1 MTEPGHARQTAA
13 DLPAVRKVLRHL
25 RRAAAADRYELL
37 SDFVPRFLAKAT
49 KELLKERSTADLAR
63 MCVDSLDFLDRSSP
77 ERVDVE
83 VVNPELD
90 DNRWSTPVTVVRTNI
105 SERPFVID
113 TIREFL
119 SSQDLRIGHF
129 VYPLLAVERDRDGR
143 VAKLLPSGERE
154 STESLVH
161 AEVAC
166 VEDEATRERLR
177 EEIAG
182 RLRDVVRAT
191 DDFELM
197 LDKIGDVVSELG
209 FRMRDV
215 PYRRDELREVQAFLR
230 WLRDGGF
237 VFLGYRSY
245 NFDRPGED
253 TGTVSLDPGSGL
265 GVLQDDSSSS
275 FATPV
280 ALSELPAKTRELAL
294 SGPLLIIS
302 KTNAH
307 STVHRNARMDYI
319 GIKKLDRDGAIAGE
333 HRFLGLFTS
342 QAYSEP
348 AQEIPIL
355 RLKLQKILKR
365 AGAEEGSHDY
375 KEIITIFSSLPKEE
389 LFIASSD
396 QIARDIRTILTRYN
410 TSEVFVSVRR
420 DLLGRGVS
428 IMAVLPRTRFSGAFR
443 RELESVLKTRYRAQ
457 ILNYH
462 LSLGGGDQARLHF
475 YLGGKPERL
484 ATIRARDLETI
495 VERLTRSWL
504 DEVREGLS
512 EVFPTQD
519 ARRMARHYAGAF
531 APEYQAATSPA
542 AAVRDIVEL
551 EAMNAEGRR
560 ESVLFFDD
568 TETGDKCDLKVY
580 IRRRHMILSDF
591 MPVLE
596 NCGLQVIAVSLF
608 ELREDDGEAGS
619 AIYSFDIRTAEGDR
633 VDVEAIGDVLAEA
646 ILAVRAGDAENDGFN
661 RLVHSGGM
669 RWREVEV
676 LRAYAHYAFQ
686 IGAVP
691 SRAVLRDALAEHP
704 PIAVLLFQLFEARFD
719 PGGGPPGS
727 ERDARA
733 KSIGDRIVEELVGV
747 SSLAVDRAL
756 RALQAVLEST
766 VRTNYYQTGGSSP
779 TERSG
784 GVPYLSLKFSSELL
798 GRVTRS
804 RLLCEVWVR
813 SSRME
818 GIHLRGAQVARG
830 GIRHSDRP
838 DDFRTEVMDLALTQV
853 VKNAVIV
860 PGGSK
865 GGFVCQR
872 ALPDREEMAS
882 EVREQYCTL
891 LRGLLDITDNLGSED
906 APPEGVVRYD
916 GFDPYLVV
924 AADKGTATFSD
935 MANGVAAEYGFW
947 LDDAFASGGSNGYD
961 HKEVG
966 ITAMGAWEGVKRHF
980 REMGRDIQS
989 EPFTVAGIGDMSGD
1003 VFGNGM
1009 LLSRTIRL
1017 VAAFDHRHIVIDPA
1031 PDPEVSYRERERLF
1045 RMGRSSW
1052 EDYDRAALST
1062 GGMIVPRGAKSV
1074 DLSPEAKVAL
1084 GLDPDIAA
1092 LDGES
1097 LIRAVLMAPVDL
1109 LWNGG
1114 IGTYVKAASESHAD
1128 AGDPSNDA
1136 MRIDAGEIRAK
1147 VVGEGGNLG
1156 FTQAGRV
1163 EYALLGGR
1171 INTDALDNSGGVSL
1185 SDREVNLKIL
1195 LNEAIREGRL
1205 AREARNRLLERLSD
1219 TVAALVVD
1227 GSASGCKAISLDEY
1241 RARRGVDH
1249 YWALMGHLARLGI
1262 LDRDAEGL
1270 PSWDE
1275 LAARKG
1281 ASQSLTRPELAV
1293 LLAYAKLHLK
1303 EVLLASDLPDDPSAE
1318 GYFLGY
1324 FPAAA
1329 VEAVG
1334 PELARRHRLRREI
1347 VACQLANQV
1356 LDLMGSAFVVRLGNE
1371 SGRSAVEIARAWLVA
1386 AKLTRLESLL
1396 DAIADREGEVSAA
1409 ASYRWT
1415 MDLARVMERTTRW
1428 VLANADPEVATTSLI
1443 EGSLEGLAELRGQFQ
1458 EIVVGRER
1466 EDYEARVAALLPAGG
1481 SEGFVRDLASL
1492 GFLDHLLEILLLAR
1506 SAGTSPVSAARVYY
1520 GVTELLRIRWLAD
1533 SIEAA
1538 ASDDKWEQRWALALV
1553 SDLGAIRRRLT
1564 EGILAQGPAADGI
1577 DVSGAPGRRRLQRF
1591 RRIVDE
1597 IEGDDEITLAG
1608 LAVAIRE
1615 IRRLVLAAPRPALA
1629 VRG

>member
-1 MTEPGHARQTAA
+1 MTEPGHARQAA
-13 DLPAVRKVLRHL
+13 DPPVVRKVLRHL
-25 RRAAAADRYELL
+25 RRAVAADRYELL
-37 SDFVPRFLAKAT
+37 SAFVPRFLAKAT

-77 ERVDVE
+77 DRVDVE

-90 DNRWSTPVTVVRTNI
+90 DNRRSTPVTVVRTNL
-105 SERPFVID
+105 SERPFIID

-129 VYPLLAVERDRDGR
+129 VYPLLALERDSDGR
-143 VAKLLPSGERE
+143 IARLLPSGERE
-154 STESLVH
+154 RTESLVH
-161 AEVAC
+161 AEVAR
-166 VEDEATRERLR
+166 VEDESTRELLR
-177 EEIAG
+177 EGIAH

-191 DDFELM
+191 DDFGLM

-245 NFDRPGED
+245 NVDRPGDD
-253 TGTVSLDPGSGL
+253 TGSVALEPGSGL
-265 GVLQDDSSSS
+265 GVLQDESSSS

-280 ALSELPAKTRELAL
+280 ALSELPAETRELAL

-302 KTNAH
+302 KTNAQA
-307 STVHRNARMDYI
+307 TVHRNARMDYI

-342 QAYSEP
+342 QAYHES
-348 AQEIPIL
+348 AREIPIL
-355 RLKLQKILKR
+355 RLKLQKILEG
-365 AGAEEGSHDY
+365 AGAGEGSHDY

-389 LFIASSD
+389 LFLASSD
-396 QIARDIRTILTRYN
+396 EIAQDIQTILTRYN

-420 DLLGRGVS
+420 DPLGRGVS

-443 RELESVLKTRYRAQ
+443 REFETVLTTRYQAE

-462 LSLGGGDQARLHF
+462 LSMGGGDQARLHF
-475 YLGGKPERL
+475 YLGGKAERL
-484 ATIRARDLETI
+484 AAIRARDLEAI

-504 DEVREGLS
+504 DEVRERLI
-512 EVFPTQD
+512 EVFPTED
-519 ARRMARHYAGAF
+519 ARRMARHYADAF

-580 IRRRHMILSDF
+580 IRHRHMILSDF

-608 ELREDDGEAGS
+608 ELREEDGEEDS
-619 AIYSFDIRTAEGDR
+619 SIYSFDIQTAEGDR
-633 VDVEAIGDVLAEA
+633 VDVDAIGDVLAEA

-691 SRAVLRDALAEHP
+691 SRDVLRDALAEHP
-704 PIAVLLFQLFEARFD
+704 RIGVLLFALFEARFD

-733 KSIGDRIVEELVGV
+733 RSIRDRIVEELVAV
-747 SSLAVDRAL
+747 SSLAFDRAL

-798 GRVTRS
+798 GRVARS

-818 GIHLRGAQVARG
+818 GIHLRGAPVARG

-865 GGFVCQR
+865 GGFVCR
-872 ALPDREEMAS
+872 LALPDPEEMAR

-891 LRGLLDITDNLGSED
+891 LRGLLDITDNLGGED
-906 APPEGVVRYD
+906 GPPEGVVRYD

-935 MANGVAAEYGFW
+935 MANGVAAEYDFW

-966 ITAMGAWEGVKRHF
+966 ITAMGAWECVKRHF

-1017 VAAFDHRHIVIDPA
+1017 VAAFDHRHVMIDPA
-1031 PDPEVSYRERERLF
+1031 PDPEISYRERERLF
-1045 RMGRSSW
+1045 HMGRSSW
-1052 EDYDRAALST
+1052 EDYDRTALSA
-1062 GGMIVPRGAKSV
+1062 GGMIVSRGAKSV
-1074 DLSPEAKVAL
+1074 ELSPEAKVAL
-1084 GLDPDIAA
+1084 GLAPEIAA

-1128 AGDPSNDA
+1128 AGDRSNDA
-1136 MRIDAGEIRAK
+1136 VRINAGQLRAK

-1156 FTQAGRV
+1156 LTQAGRV

-1195 LNEAIREGRL
+1195 LNEAIGEGRL
-1205 AREARNRLLERLSD
+1205 GREARNGLLERLND

-1241 RARRGVDH
+1241 RARRGMDH
-1249 YWALMGHLARLGI
+1249 YWALMGHLTRLGI

-1275 LAARKG
+1275 LAVRRG
-1281 ASQSLTRPELAV
+1281 ANQSLTRPELAV

-1303 EVLLASDLPDDPSAE
+1303 EALLASDLPDDPSAE
-1318 GYFLGY
+1318 GYFLNY

-1356 LDLMGSAFVVRLGNE
+1356 LDLMGSAFMVRLGNE

-1386 AKLTRLESLL
+1386 ARLTHLESLL
-1396 DAIADREGEVSAA
+1396 EAIADREGEVSVG

-1415 MDLARVMERTTRW
+1415 MDLARVMDRTTRW
-1428 VLANADPEVATTSLI
+1428 VLANADPELSTTALI

-1458 EIVVGRER
+1458 ELVVGRER
-1466 EDYEARVAALLPAGG
+1466 EDYEARVAALLPEAG
-1481 SEGFVRDLASL
+1481 SEGFVRDLVSL
-1492 GFLDHLLEILLLAR
+1492 RFLDHLLEILLLAR
-1506 SAGTSPVSAARVYY
+1506 SAGTSPVNTARVYY
-1520 GVTELLRIRWLAD
+1520 GITELLRVRWLAD
-1533 SIEAA
+1533 CIEGAT
-1538 ASDDKWEQRWALALV
+1538 SEDKWEQRWALALV
-1553 SDLGAIRRRLT
+1553 DDLGAIRRRLT
-1564 EGILAQGPAADGI
+1564 GGILAQGAAADEFDLG
-1577 DVSGAPGRRRLQRF
+1577 GPRGRRRLRRF
-1591 RRIVDE
+1591 RRVVDE
-1597 IEGDDEITLAG
+1597 IEGGEEITLAG
-1608 LAVAIRE
+1608 LSVAIRE
-1615 IRRLVLAAPRPALA
+1615 IRRLALAAPRPTLA
-1629 VRG
+1629 ARG